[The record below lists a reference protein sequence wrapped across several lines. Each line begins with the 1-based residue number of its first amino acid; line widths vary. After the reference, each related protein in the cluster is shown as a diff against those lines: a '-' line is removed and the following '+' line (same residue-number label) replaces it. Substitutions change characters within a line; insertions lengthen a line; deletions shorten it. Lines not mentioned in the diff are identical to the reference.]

1 MISGEHSAEAA
12 ETGDDAAA
20 RLLTTLAVSPAFD
33 PMGQPRKPGALCI
46 GAQKAGTS
54 WLAQM
59 LGQHPQVWIPPFKEV
74 QYFNHLHI
82 PEHRHWIA
90 WHYRNKPQEIRQ
102 RHKMRKV
109 DLAPELDDYL
119 KSVTSGKMFHN
130 QWYKRIFA
138 PAPAHAMPM
147 DFTPEYSGLPDEGVQ
162 AVRNFLPKA
171 RVIYLI
177 RHPVDRAISQ
187 LRMNLRREKR
197 TPETMDDWLAE
208 VANPVLDER
217 GDYAT
222 YLPRWLARYPDMLVI
237 PFGQIASAPHEVMD
251 AVEAHLGIGP
261 CFYGNLTQKVF
272 ANPSGLMPPPQAVAA
287 LEERLAPQVAAI
299 RDLLGTDFVAQI
311 R

>member
-1 MISGEHSAEAA
+1 MTFGEHLTA
-12 ETGDDAAA
+12 DALS
-20 RLLTTLAVSPAFD
+20 RLVTTLTISPAFD
-33 PMGQPRKPGALCI
+33 PQGQPRKPGALCI

-74 QYFNHLHI
+74 QYFNQLHI
-82 PEHRHWIA
+82 PEHRRWIA
-90 WHYRNKPQEIRQ
+90 WHYRNKPQEIRD
-102 RHKMRKV
+102 RHKARKV
-109 DLAPELDDYL
+109 ELQPELDAYL
-119 KSVTSGKMFHN
+119 TAITSGKMFHN
-130 QWYKRIFA
+130 QWYKRVFA
-138 PAPAHAMPM
+138 PAPEHAMPM

-162 AVRNFLPKA
+162 AVRDLLPKA

-177 RHPVDRAISQ
+177 RHPVERAISQ

-197 TPETMDDWLAE
+197 VPVTEADWLTE

-222 YLPRWLARYPDMLVI
+222 YLPRWLARYPDMLVL
-237 PFGQIASAPHEVMD
+237 PFGRIARAPHQVMD
-251 AVEAHLGIGP
+251 AVEAHLGLGP

-272 ANPSGLMPPPQAVAA
+272 ANPDGPMPPPRAVAA
-287 LEERLAPQVAAI
+287 LEARLAPQMDAL
-299 RDLLGTDFVAQI
+299 RDIMGADFADEV